1 MTNAEKKREF
11 GREADEVFK
20 EVKKELRDWL
30 DLTHEESEKIPEP
43 DLWSDFAMGLKHWAE
58 TLEIFAERLEITA
71 SNAYQQLDDETQRTL
86 PR

>member
-1 MTNAEKKREF
+1 MTNKEKKREF

-30 DLTHEESEKIPEP
+30 DATHKDSEKIPDP
-43 DLWSDFAMGLKHWAE
+43 DLWSDFAAGLKYWAH
-58 TLEIFAERLEITA
+58 TLEMFSEQLATTA
-71 SNAYQQLDDETQRTL
+71 SNAYQQLDDEVHKTL